1 MAFDFITAGLDLIKT
16 GLVKWIPDANLREQA
31 AMDVATQ
38 LNAQIMGQI
47 ELNKV
52 EASSQRLFVAGW
64 RPAIG
69 WVCVGAYAY
78 TFVGQP
84 LLVFFLTTLGIH
96 LDIAQLP
103 RLEMGELSAVLFA
116 MLGMGGMRTYEKV
129 KGVPNPH

>member
-84 LLVFFLTTLGIH
+84 VLVFFLTTLGIH